1 VNAQLESK
9 LNPRRGWGI
18 FLFTALATIQ
28 VLGASIAHAHGPN
41 PTVVVKTPS
50 IADPSC
56 VATMGGS
63 CVLRAPHR
71 AMEMITMPEQ
81 GLVARMKSADPA
93 QSEANVSITS
103 DLVSRVQQGLLTDD
117 EAIAI
122 ASDLQGYEGAAYQI
136 PNFEDLKKS
145 LGFPNDAFLSEDD
158 LKELVSVHLQLT
170 LGVQALTATY
180 LANQLGVSVVSARE
194 GGVWIESEPSGSGPL

>member
-1 VNAQLESK
+1 MKVQLESK
-9 LNPRRGWGI
+9 LSPRSGWGN
-18 FLFTALATIQ
+18 FLLAALATMQ
-28 VLGASIAHAHGPN
+28 LLGMAPAHAHGPN

-71 AMEMITMPEQ
+71 AMEMITVPEQ

-93 QSEANVSITS
+93 SSEANVSITN
-103 DLVSRVQQGLLTDD
+103 DLLSRVQQGLLTDD

-136 PNFEDLKKS
+136 PNFDELKKS
-145 LGFPNDAFLSEDD
+145 LGFPSEAFLSEDD

-170 LGVQALTATY
+170 LGVQALTASY

-194 GGVWIESEPSGSGPL
+194 GGVWIEPEPSGSGPL